1 MKLKYVILML
11 LVSLSFVNCKNDKA
25 DTGSEKA
32 EAPKNVFKVAVKIL
46 VKKTANFCLLYTDD
60 GSINF
65 KEGVWQEVKG
75 SPNEQTV
82 EFILPE
88 DIFPSQ
94 FRLDLGQNPEQ
105 EDIILKTIT
114 FDYLG
119 NTRVLEGPQIGV
131 FFRPDDSKC
140 TYDSSTGLI
149 QAIVKD
155 GVKQFPSLYPHESI
169 QAAELPKL
177 ASKIQK

>member
-1 MKLKYVILML
+1 MKLKYIILVL
-11 LVSLSFVNCKNDKA
+11 LVSLSSVNCKNDKA
-25 DTGSEKA
+25 DTEKQQA
-32 EAPKNVFKVAVKIL
+32 ETPKNVFKVAVKIL
-46 VKKTANFCLLYTDD
+46 VKKTSNFCLLYTED

-82 EFILPE
+82 EFNLPE
-88 DIFPSQ
+88 DVFPSQ

-105 EDIILKTIT
+105 EDIVLKTVI

-131 FFRPDDSKC
+131 FFRPDTSKC
-140 TYDSSTGLI
+140 TYDASTGVIKSIL
-149 QAIVKD
+149 KD

-177 ASKIQK
+177 AK